1 MTKNHSLL
9 HIAIL
14 FALLFTGCS
23 DDEPTPVKGNSLI
36 SGFREIYGF
45 QAEKVG
51 SESYEAKNLIIPV
64 SGVSSYR
71 DGVYDYTI
79 SASLYPRLPL
89 PEGILYTA
97 ENNPAWYN
105 LHIKRYGDD
114 SYSGKPL
121 KDVYEPHPY
130 GIVKIDMTVVYDV
143 IGDNEFI
150 TGRQFKTNADYNG
163 HYKEGDNCNSLF
175 RIRYRSYYDYI
186 KNGYSWKGLNQDS
199 PWYEMD
205 LDEFNARGGAKLID
219 MTKFY
224 LIAKER
230 PTNPMYN
237 SPWKMGT
244 YRVFK
249 TDIYF
254 DNGKKNRTTK
264 EMKIFSR
271 F

>member
-1 MTKNHSLL
+1 MNSSL
-9 HIAIL
+9 A
-14 FALLFTGCS
+14 
-23 DDEPTPVKGNSLI
+23 VNSK
-36 SGFREIYGF
+36 
-45 QAEKVG
+45 QM
-51 SESYEAKNLIIPV
+51 LIITDITKKV
-64 SGVSSYR
+64 
-71 DGVYDYTI
+71 I
-79 SASLYPRLPL
+79 
-89 PEGILYTA
+89 
-97 ENNPAWYN
+97 
-105 LHIKRYGDD
+105 
-114 SYSGKPL
+114 
-121 KDVYEPHPY
+121 
-130 GIVKIDMTVVYDV
+130 TV
-143 IGDNEFI
+143 I
-150 TGRQFKTNADYNG
+150 
-163 HYKEGDNCNSLF
+163 HCS

>member
-1 MTKNHSLL
+1 MKNLRYILL
-9 HIAIL
+9 PLATIFTIL
-14 FALLFTGCS
+14 FTCCS
-23 DDEPTPVKGNSLI
+23 DDEPTPSKNNSLI
-36 SGFREIYGF
+36 TCFRETYGF
-45 QAEKVG
+45 QAEKIG
-51 SESYEAKNLIIPV
+51 PESYETKNLMIPV
-64 SGVSSYR
+64 RGVKYYK
-71 DGVYDYTI
+71 DGVYDLTI
-79 SASLYPRLPL
+79 SASLHPQLPL
-89 PEGILYTA
+89 PEGMQFSA
-97 ENNPAWYN
+97 DRNPAWYD

-114 SYSGKPL
+114 NYSGKPL
-121 KDVYEPHPY
+121 KDIYEPHPY

-143 IGDNEFI
+143 NDMYIIKPPYN
-150 TGRQFKTNADYNG
+150 KTSDYNG
-163 HYKEGDNCNSLF
+163 HY
-175 RIRYRSYYDYI
+175 
-186 KNGYSWKGLNQDS
+186 KGLNQDS

-224 LIAKER
+224 LIAKEA
-230 PTNPMYN
+230 PIHPPYQFD
-237 SPWKMGT
+237 S

>member
-1 MTKNHSLL
+1 MKNLRYILL
-9 HIAIL
+9 PLATIFTIL
-14 FALLFTGCS
+14 FTCCS
-23 DDEPTPVKGNSLI
+23 DDEPTPSKSNSLI
-36 SGFREIYGF
+36 TCFRETYGF
-45 QAEKVG
+45 QAEKIG
-51 SESYEAKNLIIPV
+51 PESYETKNLMIPV
-64 SGVSSYR
+64 RGVRYYK
-71 DGVYDYTI
+71 DGVYDLTI
-79 SASLYPRLPL
+79 SASLHPQLPL
-89 PEGILYTA
+89 PEGMQFSA
-97 ENNPAWYN
+97 DRNPAWYD

-114 SYSGKPL
+114 NYSGKPL
-121 KDVYEPHPY
+121 KDIYEPHPY

-143 IGDNEFI
+143 IGDDMYIIRPPYN
-150 TGRQFKTNADYNG
+150 KTSDYNY
-163 HYKEGDNCNSLF
+163 HYKTGDNCNSLF

-186 KNGYSWKGLNQDS
+186 KNGYSWQGLNQDS

-224 LIAKER
+224 LIAKEA
-230 PTNPMYN
+230 PIHPPYQFD
-237 SPWKMGT
+237 S